1 MVRAAV
7 GLEDVPD
14 PAGLGFESRNRLLE
28 SADGVDGRRDDAV
41 VADNLEPVQRQNE
54 APPLQ
59 IVNRWISV
67 VLFSILILLSLL
79 GTRQPS

>member
-1 MVRAAV
+1 MVRASV
-7 GLEDVPD
+7 GLEVVPD

-54 APPLQ
+54 ARPLK
-59 IVNRWISV
+59 IVNRWITV
-67 VLFSILILLSLL
+67 VLFPILILLSLF
-79 GTRQPS
+79 GPKQPS